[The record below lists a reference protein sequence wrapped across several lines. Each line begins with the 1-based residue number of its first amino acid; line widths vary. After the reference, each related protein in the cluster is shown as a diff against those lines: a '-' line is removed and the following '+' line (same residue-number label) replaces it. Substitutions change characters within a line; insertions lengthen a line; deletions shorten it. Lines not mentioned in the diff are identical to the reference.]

1 VVLKRCKGVS
11 YKKIVEMIPVEKRE
25 ELSDKLLNYLLKAK
39 KENKMPSSLAK
50 CFLSQWQTGGFD
62 DEVGLAVLLEAT
74 ATVELEKTTEFLEKD
89 LQLAD
94 VAEAVNAAVASEVL

>member
-1 VVLKRCKGVS
+1 MS
-11 YKKIVEMIPVEKRE
+11 YKKILKMIPIEKRE

-74 ATVELEKTTEFLEKD
+74 ALLEPDKTSEFLEQE
-89 LQLAD
+89 LEFAE
-94 VAEAVNAAVASEVL
+94 VAKALKEMARQRR

>member
-1 VVLKRCKGVS
+1 MS
-11 YKKIVEMIPVEKRE
+11 YKKIVKMIPVEKRE
-25 ELSDKLLNYLLKAK
+25 ELSDKLLNYLLKTK
-39 KENKMPSSLAK
+39 KEKNMPSSLAK

-74 ATVELEKTTEFLEKD
+74 ALLEPEKTTEFLEQE

-94 VAEAVNAAVASEVL
+94 VAKALKEVA

>member
-1 VVLKRCKGVS
+1 VS

-25 ELSDKLLNYLLKAK
+25 ELSDKLLNYLLKSK
-39 KENKMPSSLAK
+39 KEKKMPSSLAK
-50 CFLSQWQTGGFD
+50 CFLSQWQTGSFD

-74 ATVELEKTTEFLEKD
+74 ALLEPEKTTEFFEQE

-94 VAEAVNAAVASEVL
+94 VAKALREAA

>member
-1 VVLKRCKGVS
+1 MS

-25 ELSDKLLNYLLKAK
+25 ALSDKLLNYLLKAK
-39 KENKMPSSLAK
+39 KENKMPSSMAK

-74 ATVELEKTTEFLEKD
+74 ATVEPEKTIEFVEQE

-94 VAEAVNAAVASEVL
+94 VAKAVKEAAA

>member
-1 VVLKRCKGVS
+1 MS

-25 ELSDKLLNYLLKAK
+25 ALSDKLLNYLLKTK
-39 KENKMPSSLAK
+39 KENNMPSSMAK

-62 DEVGLAVLLEAT
+62 DEAGLAVLLEAT
-74 ATVELEKTTEFLEKD
+74 ATVEPEKTIEFVEQE

-94 VAEAVNAAVASEVL
+94 VAKALKEAA

>member
-1 VVLKRCKGVS
+1 VS
-11 YKKIVEMIPVEKRE
+11 YKKIVKMIPVEKRE

-74 ATVELEKTTEFLEKD
+74 ALLEPEKTTEFLEQEM
-89 LQLAD
+89 QLAE
-94 VAEAVNAAVASEVL
+94 VAKALKEMA